1 MVPPAEIPLASPRP
15 ARRLAPLITV
25 LVLATLSAFLVWRGL
40 DFYRQDLLTRI
51 DHPDYGALRPSGLI
65 GHGYGIVGTGLILTN
80 LLYLVRRR
88 FAGVLPPWL
97 GSVKAWLDVHAV
109 TGLSGSLLIV
119 FHSAFQ
125 VRTTIAMVTSVS
137 LAVVVVTGLVGLY
150 LYALV
155 PKAGLKGFHERLD
168 ELRPLLPGLVT
179 NVGEFVK
186 TAPCTRLPADASLVA
201 ALLTIPR
208 WIIEARGRR
217 RGVRR
222 AAQADKLL
230 RVVANTDRTFARLL
244 VDELGRL
251 AAAEVDTHAGSA
263 LMRSWRSVH
272 RFLAIL
278 MVLSVSVHIGVAWFY
293 GFRWIWSK

>member
-1 MVPPAEIPLASPRP
+1 MVQPADIQLPPSRPPRW
-15 ARRLAPLITV
+15 RAPSITIV
-25 LVLATLSAFLVWRGL
+25 VLAMVSSFLVWRGL
-40 DFYRQDLLTRI
+40 DFYRQDLVARI
-51 DHPDYGALRPSGLI
+51 DHPDYKALRPSGLI

-88 FAGVLPPWL
+88 LAGVLPAWL
-97 GSVKAWLDVHAV
+97 GSVKAWLDVHVV
-109 TGLSGSLLIV
+109 TGLSGSLLIL

-125 VRTTIAMVTSVS
+125 VRTTIAIVTSAS
-137 LAVVVVTGLVGLY
+137 LAVVVMTGLVGLY
-150 LYALV
+150 LHALV
-155 PKAGLKGFHERLD
+155 PKSGLKRFHERLD
-168 ELRPLLPGLVT
+168 ELRPLLPGLVA
-179 NVGEFVK
+179 NVEDFVK
-186 TAPCTRLPADASLVA
+186 SAPCTRLPADASLFA
-201 ALLTIPR
+201 TLITIPR
-208 WIIEARGRR
+208 WVLEARARR

-230 RVVANTDRTFARLL
+230 RVLANTDRAFARLL
-244 VDELGRL
+244 LEELGRL

-263 LMRSWRSVH
+263 MMRSWRSIH